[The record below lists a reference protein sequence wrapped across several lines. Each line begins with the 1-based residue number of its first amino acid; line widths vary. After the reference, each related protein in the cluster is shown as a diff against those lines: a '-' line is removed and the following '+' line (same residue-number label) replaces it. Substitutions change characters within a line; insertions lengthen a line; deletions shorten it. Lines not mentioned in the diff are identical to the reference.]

1 MPVFN
6 VQSLLTKQMLSASPN
21 TVELF
26 RLAQVFWTF
35 SMPVST
41 AQFLMTKQMRSA
53 NLHTMELGQ
62 VQLKLPLS
70 KPFATIPCVWFL

>member
-6 VQSLLTKQMLSASPN
+6 VQFLLTKQMLSASPN

-26 RLAQVFWTF
+26 RRARVFLTF
-35 SMPVST
+35 SMLVSNV
-41 AQFLMTKQMRSA
+41 QSLMTKQMRFA
-53 NLHTMELGQ
+53 NPHTMELGQ

-70 KPFATIPCVWFL
+70 KPFATVPCVWFL